1 MSLQE
6 IANLTGKLFHF
17 NLQFHLTCG
26 LNTFQLL
33 VIFRVKASLQ
43 WRAWCMTQR
52 KEGNKGSQDSS
63 GNTVSSSWPDK
74 RAWKKNGERWTAPR
88 HHFVRMQ
95 YRTTSCTKLHEQ
107 KRAQY
112 CLKISLEKS
121 HEKNLS
127 KWLITIY
134 LVSLCNLKKKILN
147 LKSYKKLVKMID
159 LFTIYLVSLAF

>member
-17 NLQFHLTCG
+17 NLQFHLSCG
-26 LNTFQLL
+26 LNTFQLF

-121 HEKNLS
+121 HEKNLL
-127 KWLITIY
+127 KRLIT
-134 LVSLCNLKKKILN
+134 
-147 LKSYKKLVKMID
+147 
-159 LFTIYLVSLAF
+159 TYLVSLAFWRIFFLNSKSQNSL